1 MTKEISGIP
10 ADRFKWKGNH
20 GYTTVDKLGFMP
32 GEFFSFSPKTMRIK
46 HFKIDQEDAGFED
59 HWDGV
64 MCKFVDSEK
73 KFSITIHY
81 EEPWI

>member
-20 GYTTVDKLGFMP
+20 GYTTVDQLGFMP

-59 HWDGV
+59 QWDGV
-64 MCKFVDSEK
+64 MRKFVDSEK